1 MVTYWIVL
9 PIIVLGIT
17 RSLSFFFF
25 IYLQPFIC
33 MSYFLGFI
41 NFGFH
46 GFIEFDEDGK
56 NIWCVNSST
65 IIEGDDDYFG
75 EDDHMLHHYAT
86 QVYYK
91 NVNDYRQ
98 TKIEDLKKYNAS
110 VFRKLSIVELSAFLL
125 FNDWNRLAKHYVD
138 LTGKLTKEQIIKMLQ
153 ERAKRK
159 EISFE
164 DYQKWRMINLQ
175 VL

>member
-1 MVTYWIVL
+1 M
-9 PIIVLGIT
+9 IIVK
-17 RSLSFFFF
+17 
-25 IYLQPFIC
+25 Q
-33 MSYFLGFI
+33 
-41 NFGFH
+41 
-46 GFIEFDEDGK
+46 
-56 NIWCVNSST
+56 
-65 IIEGDDDYFG
+65 
-75 EDDHMLHHYAT
+75 
-86 QVYYK
+86 
-91 NVNDYRQ
+91 
-98 TKIEDLKKYNAS
+98 KIEDLKKYNAS